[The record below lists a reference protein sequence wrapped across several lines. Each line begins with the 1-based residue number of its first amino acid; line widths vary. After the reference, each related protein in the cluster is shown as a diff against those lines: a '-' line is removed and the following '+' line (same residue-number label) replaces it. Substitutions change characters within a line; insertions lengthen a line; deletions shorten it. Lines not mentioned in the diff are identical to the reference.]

1 MKPILGILLSACM
14 VAGNSTLLIDPAN
27 AEPKI
32 VKAGKGISKAGRT
45 LPAALNTILSGTGTP
60 SALLGRDGD
69 FYIDRKAWQFFG
81 PKIKGRWPLPVLLI
95 GPTGSP
101 GPTGAIGSVGPQGKV
116 GLKGEGGSNGATG
129 SATVTAGSSGPMGP
143 SGPAGAPGP
152 IGAEGAAGTAGVT
165 GPAGPSGSAGSA
177 GTPGATGATG
187 SSGLPGPTGAAGST
201 GATGPQGLQGATGL
215 TGTPGASGTVGPRGP
230 SRTISGALIFSAPI
244 AGAGGAAANANPFG
258 SFASGTNYSVSFAIE
273 AWAPSNGFT
282 SPTVSVSVSS
292 TFGSPVL
299 SVWQNAH
306 IGQKIVGAT
315 NLASTIIQAH
325 AVVDGRAVAGVFS
338 LVVTVTDRDITT
350 GAPVSVDGYFVATQ
364 VETVT

>member
-60 SALLGRDGD
+60 SALLGHDGD
-69 FYIDRKAWQFFG
+69 FYIDRKSWQFFG

-101 GPTGAIGSVGPQGKV
+101 GPSGAIGSAGPQGKV

-177 GTPGATGATG
+177 GTPGAMGATG

-215 TGTPGASGTVGPRGP
+215 TGTPGALGTVGPRGP
-230 SRTISGALIFSAPI
+230 SK
-244 AGAGGAAANANPFG
+244 
-258 SFASGTNYSVSFAIE
+258 VSFISIPAF
-273 AWAPSNGFT
+273 SL
-282 SPTVSVSVSS
+282 SS
-292 TFGSPVL
+292 AVPNTDASSSAFGTL
-299 SVWQNAH
+299 LANQNY
-306 IGQKIVGAT
+306 Q
-315 NLASTIIQAH
+315 
-325 AVVDGRAVAGVFS
+325 FS
-338 LVVTVTDRDITT
+338 LVFHAKGGAPVNRAFAFSVGGTSTVTVASDPSVHESVYYDKVTLLSAHEYVFRGFGTATGGTLGGSLYVTVTDGFGTT
-350 GAPVSVDGYFVATQ
+350 GPYSMTITGTCTLQ
-364 VETVT
+364 QIETID